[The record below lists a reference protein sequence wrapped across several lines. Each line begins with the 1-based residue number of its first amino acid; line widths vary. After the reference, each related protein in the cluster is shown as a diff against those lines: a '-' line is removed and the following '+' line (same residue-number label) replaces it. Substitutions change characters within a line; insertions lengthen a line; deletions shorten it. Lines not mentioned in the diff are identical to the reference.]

1 MRQASG
7 TGWGCCAGKDRL
19 ELVGQSGEACY
30 WAILI
35 GQPLGQA
42 AGQTSETGPI
52 WQGIRLGSRRAGNT
66 GGQAYK
72 PSTRDRRQS
81 SAIILLKFR
90 KIQI

>member
-1 MRQASG
+1 VRQASG

-19 ELVGQSGEACY
+19 KLVGQSDEACY

-35 GQPLGQA
+35 EPLGQA
-42 AGQTSETGPI
+42 AGQTSETGPT

-66 GGQAYK
+66 GGRAYK

-81 SAIILLKFR
+81 SAIIPLKFR